1 MSKKQIAIG
10 SSPNQNSINGPLKT
24 PFMLVYSTGQVIEVL
39 ITGVVGIFLLFY
51 LTAVCGLSPE
61 AAGLVL
67 FLSLAIDAV
76 ADPLIGAT
84 SDGLKSRWGRRHPL
98 MIGGLFVLPFAIVGI
113 FVIPVGI
120 PAHWM
125 FAYVLAFN
133 ILMRL
138 STSFFILPYAALMA
152 EFSSDYEERSRM
164 MIFRLI
170 FAVIAMTIA
179 LALSFGVL
187 FNKDDAL
194 SQASPYVTFALLIV
208 ALILAAG
215 LPSTFGT
222 LSAAKQLPRR
232 TETRPPMTRFFQEIF
247 QLFQNPSFVVLFF
260 GALIFLTAVGFLNA
274 INLHAFIYFWNLT
287 PEQIQMPTVAQP
299 VGMLISIPLS
309 MWLTKTI
316 EKRSIMIIVIASF
329 SVAYSLPILLVDT
342 GILATTGPFAI
353 VVVVNCGLF
362 AGAGAGLSFVAFGS
376 MVADAVD
383 EHDFLFNIRREGLY
397 FAALIFGGKTATG
410 LGGMMAGIGL
420 KLINFP
426 IDPDSVEGASQLT
439 PQVVDSLGL
448 LWGMGFSIFMA
459 LSAPFFV
466 AYKLD
471 RQAHRRIMDVIR
483 ARDTTNFQGRT
494 DQI

>member
-1 MSKKQIAIG
+1 MFKEKVAV
-10 SSPNQNSINGPLKT
+10 SSLLNRDRVNMPLGNR
-24 PFMLVYSTGQVIEVL
+24 FMLFFGTGQVIEVL

-51 LTAVCGLSPE
+51 LTAVCGLSPD

-76 ADPLIGAT
+76 ADPVIGAT

-98 MIGGLFVLPFAIVGI
+98 MIGGLIVLPVTILAI
-113 FVIPVGI
+113 FVIPVGV

-125 FAYVLAFN
+125 FAYVLVFN
-133 ILMRL
+133 ILMRV

-152 EFSSDYEERSRM
+152 EFSSDYQERSRM

-170 FAVIAMTIA
+170 FAVVAMAIA
-179 LALSFGVL
+179 LALSFGVF
-187 FNKDDAL
+187 FNKEDAL
-194 SQASPYVTFALLIV
+194 SQASPYVPFALLIA
-208 ALILAAG
+208 ALVLVAG
-215 LPSTFGT
+215 LTSTFGT
-222 LSAAKQLPRR
+222 LSAAKRLQRPI
-232 TETRPPMTRFFQEIF
+232 ETHPPMTRFFQEIF
-247 QLFQNPSFVVLFF
+247 QLFKNPSFLFLF
-260 GALIFLTAVGFLNA
+260 LGALVFLTAMGFVNA
-274 INLHAFIYFWNLT
+274 INLHALRYFWNLT

-309 MWLTKTI
+309 MWFTKI
-316 EKRSIMIIVIASF
+316 LEKRSIMLVVIASF
-329 SVAYSLPILLVDT
+329 SLAYGLPLLFVNA
-342 GILATTGPFAI
+342 GVLQVTGPAAI
-353 VVVVNCGLF
+353 LVVVNSGLF

-420 KLINFP
+420 KLIGFP
-426 IDPDSVEGASQLT
+426 TDPDSAAGTAQLT
-439 PQVVDSLGL
+439 PQVIESLGL
-448 LWGMGFSIFMA
+448 LWGPGFAICMA

-471 RQAHRRIMDVIR
+471 REQHLRILDAIR
-483 ARDTTNFQGRT
+483 TRDAVA
-494 DQI
+494 IS